1 MPLPTEEQPPINR
14 PVPRAESRAEASPSQ
29 FMGVGAT
36 EAHRGAG
43 ICSEPHSRAAVWA
56 RTQVP

>member
-43 ICSEPHSRAAVWA
+43 ICS
-56 RTQVP
+56 